1 MEKESIINKLI
12 YEKLSFTPEQLET
25 LERISKETFD
35 LMMKEYSNNN
45 VKTTFQ
51 NKYLGL
57 GLEINSPDDS
67 NKGPGFKR
75 EDLSKIYAKLPP
87 EPSSLYPHILMQQK
101 LDRSE
106 NEIFKSKLP
115 VINKYIKDMVNFT
128 NFMIKEDAIKKDS
141 KTMSMKKRNLEQMI
155 KEHNVK
161 LQRKYGFDVST
172 YKDINIDKVIKDIID
187 YPPIESGSLTTTKSN
202 LKNSKEIIT
211 LKFDKQVDDKD
222 DIGHLFD
229 FRTFVKPHLILSL
242 INYIA
247 IKVNSLSN
255 LSLKNISIVARPTYV
270 YGDLLDRFFVV
281 FEFTKKTKESVKSKI
296 TKKGGKK

>member
-1 MEKESIINKLI
+1 MEEQSIINKLI

-25 LERISKETFD
+25 LERISKETFGF
-35 LMMKEYSNNN
+35 MMREYSN
-45 VKTTFQ
+45 KDAKDT
-51 NKYLGL
+51 
-57 GLEINSPDDS
+57 SDMM

-75 EDLSKIYAKLPP
+75 EDLGKIYGKLP

-106 NEIFKSKLP
+106 NDVFKSKLP
-115 VINKYIKDMVNFT
+115 AINKYLKDMVDFT
-128 NFMIKEDAIKKDS
+128 NFMINEDAVKKDS
-141 KTMSMKKRNLEQMI
+141 KTMSTRKRNLEQMI
-155 KEHNVK
+155 KEHNMK

-172 YKDINIDKVIKDIID
+172 YKDISIDKVIIDIID
-187 YPPIESGSLTTTKSN
+187 YPPIESGLVTTMKSN

-211 LKFDKQVDDKD
+211 LKFDKQIDDKD

-242 INYIA
+242 INYMA
-247 IKVNSLSN
+247 IKFNSLSG
-255 LSLKNISIVARPTYV
+255 LTLKNISIVSRPTYV

-281 FEFTKKTKESVKSKI
+281 FEFTKKTKESNKTKT

>member
-12 YEKLSFTPEQLET
+12 YEKLSFTPKQLET
-25 LERISKETFD
+25 LERISKETFG
-35 LMMKEYSNNN
+35 LMMKEYSIKDAND
-45 VKTTFQ
+45 T
-51 NKYLGL
+51 LD
-57 GLEINSPDDS
+57 IM

-75 EDLSKIYAKLPP
+75 EDLSKIYGKLP

-106 NEIFKSKLP
+106 NDVFKSKLP
-115 VINKYIKDMVNFT
+115 AINKYLKDMVDFT
-128 NFMIKEDAIKKDS
+128 NFMINEDAVKKDS
-141 KTMSMKKRNLEQMI
+141 KTMSTRKRNLEQMI
-155 KEHNVK
+155 KEHNMK

-187 YPPIESGSLTTTKSN
+187 YPPIESGSLTTTNSN

-229 FRTFVKPHLILSL
+229 FRTFVKPHLILML
-242 INYIA
+242 INYMA
-247 IKVNSLSN
+247 IKFNSLSN
-255 LSLKNISIVARPTYV
+255 LSMKNISIVARPTYV
-270 YGDLLDRFFVV
+270 YGDLFDRFFVT
-281 FEFTKKTKESVKSKI
+281 FEFTKKTKESSKTKT